1 MLRIHPHRQRQARR
15 YQRPLKTEILKLKTF
30 PMNHRLKRVTELIKR
45 ELGPILDRN
54 LTFKG
59 CFVTIH
65 EVEITT
71 DLKHANIHVSIL
83 GDAMPHDEIIKKL
96 HSSRSIISRELYKR
110 VTLKNSPQLHFKE
123 TDSIERGVRVLNI
136 IENLPEP
143 LPDEE
148 PVAEGDGEG
157 GEGEKSKQ

>member
-1 MLRIHPHRQRQARR
+1 
-15 YQRPLKTEILKLKTF
+15 
-30 PMNHRLKRVTELIKR
+30 MNHRLKRVSELIKR

-65 EVEITT
+65 DVEITT

-83 GDAMPHDEIIKKL
+83 GDTMSHEDIIKKL

-110 VTLKNSPQLHFKE
+110 VTLKNSPTLHFKE

-148 PVAEGDGEG
+148 PEVKGEGDGSD
-157 GEGEKSKQ
+157 GEGKDEKK

>member
-1 MLRIHPHRQRQARR
+1 
-15 YQRPLKTEILKLKTF
+15 
-30 PMNHRLKRVTELIKR
+30 MNHRLKRVTELIKR

-65 EVEITT
+65 DVEITT
-71 DLKHANIHVSIL
+71 DLKHATIHVSIL
-83 GDAMPHDEIIKKL
+83 GDSMSHEDIIKKL
-96 HSSRSIISRELYKR
+96 HGSRSIISRELYKR
-110 VTLKNSPQLHFKE
+110 VTLKNSPQLHFKA
-123 TDSIERGVRVLNI
+123 TDSIERGVRVLNL

-148 PVAEGDGEG
+148 PETEGEGDGED
-157 GEGEKSKQ
+157 EESKEDGKR

>member
-1 MLRIHPHRQRQARR
+1 
-15 YQRPLKTEILKLKTF
+15 
-30 PMNHRLKRVTELIKR
+30 MNHRLKRVSELIKR
-45 ELGPILDRN
+45 ELGPIIDRN

-65 EVEITT
+65 DVEITT

-83 GDAMPHDEIIKKL
+83 GDTMPHEDIIKKL

-110 VTLKNSPQLHFKE
+110 VTLKNSPQLHFKA
-123 TDSIERGVRVLNI
+123 TDSIERGVRVLNL

-148 PVAEGDGEG
+148 PEVEGEGDVSEGEG
-157 GEGEKSKQ
+157 KDAQEGGKQ

>member
-1 MLRIHPHRQRQARR
+1 
-15 YQRPLKTEILKLKTF
+15 
-30 PMNHRLKRVTELIKR
+30 MNHRLKRVSELIKR

-65 EVEITT
+65 DVEITT
-71 DLKHANIHVSIL
+71 DLKHATIHVSIL
-83 GDAMPHDEIIKKL
+83 GDAMPHDDIIKKL

-110 VTLKNSPQLHFKE
+110 VTLKNSPSLHFKE

-148 PVAEGDGEG
+148 PEVEGDGDS
-157 GEGEKSKQ
+157 GEDKKPQEDGKQ